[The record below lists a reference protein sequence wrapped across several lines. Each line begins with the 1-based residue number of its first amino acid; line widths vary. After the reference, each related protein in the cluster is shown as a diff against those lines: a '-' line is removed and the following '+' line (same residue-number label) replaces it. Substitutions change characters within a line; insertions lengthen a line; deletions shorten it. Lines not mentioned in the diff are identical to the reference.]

1 MTKKLLSIIP
11 IASVGLVACGNSSI
25 DQASQDLSNTLTN
38 IPSAAPSINVA
49 TGNAEVDGLIGQVND
64 LLQQAWNWGI
74 TSLQGLIDQ
83 IPVINQLV

>member
-1 MTKKLLSIIP
+1 M
-11 IASVGLVACGNSSI
+11 
-25 DQASQDLSNTLTN
+25 
-38 IPSAAPSINVA
+38 A
-49 TGNAEVDGLIGQVND
+49 TGNAEVDGLISQLND